1 MASDPA
7 ASGDSPSLRAILDVL
22 DDPDCRAILRHTG
35 EPMTAPQLLEAID
48 VSRSTLY
55 RKLDRLS
62 EASLLREDVTVNPGG
77 GRTTHYRRHFEDVT
91 ISIDDDRFAV
101 DVERPGES
109 AEDRLLSIWSD
120 MGEQL

>member
-7 ASGDSPSLRAILDVL
+7 ASEDSPSFRAILDVL

-77 GRTTHYRRHFEDVT
+77 GRTTRYRRDFRDVT
-91 ISIDDDRFAV
+91 ISIEDDRFAV
-101 DVERPGES
+101 DVERPAES

-120 MGEQL
+120 LGEEL